1 MRLFVCVWC
10 VASIGLVSTVTAQQ
24 SAATKREPKIDQP
37 LTASE
42 RSATAKLTRLR
53 SARLWWNDENRVI
66 GASFKGDD
74 ANDHAIALASN
85 LPGLRTVVLVATP
98 RSRLTDD
105 GLAPLTTLP
114 NLELLSISGNRTTD
128 AAMVH
133 VGHMHKLRTL
143 VLKCDLTDSG
153 LEMLSEL
160 TSVEQ
165 LDLTQSK
172 VTDAGM
178 IHVQHFAKLRTL
190 ILNGTQIS
198 NESLSTLAELKT
210 LENLYLGN
218 TPIDDAA
225 VASLKQME
233 QLQLL
238 FLLDTHITASGVAE
252 LQPSLLESCT
262 IIHQSG
268 TCQGTRKSPLA
279 MARVST
285 EAAAW
290 HPAE

>member
-1 MRLFVCVWC
+1 MRLPVCVWC
-10 VASIGLVSTVTAQQ
+10 AVSIGLIGTVAAQQ
-24 SAATKREPKIDQP
+24 PAGPKQEPKIDQP

-42 RSATAKLTRLR
+42 RSATAKLSRLR
-53 SARLWWNDENRVI
+53 SVRLWWNDGNRVI

-74 ANDHAIALASN
+74 ANDRAIALASN

-98 RSRLTDD
+98 QSRLTDD
-105 GLAPLTTLP
+105 GLALLTALP
-114 NLELLSISGNRTTD
+114 NLELLSICGNRTTD

-133 VGHMHKLRTL
+133 VGQMHKLRTL
-143 VLKCDLTDSG
+143 VLNCDITDSG
-153 LEMLSEL
+153 LEALSEL
-160 TSVEQ
+160 SNVEQ

-190 ILNGTQIS
+190 ILNGTQIT
-198 NESLSTLAELKT
+198 NDSLSTLVELKT
-210 LENLYLGN
+210 LQDLYLGN

-238 FLLDTHITASGVAE
+238 FLLDTHVTASGVAE
-252 LQPSLLESCT
+252 LQPSLLASCT

-285 EAAAW
+285 QPATW